1 VIENRKNPDTCRA
14 NQPNM
19 TANRPSTKDFLV
31 VKGIVQENL
40 PATSFRVKLENG
52 QDILCHLSG
61 KLRKHRIR
69 LTPGDEVQI
78 EISPYDLTKGRIIYR
93 F

>member
-1 VIENRKNPDTCRA
+1 MSNAPD
-14 NQPNM
+14 
-19 TANRPSTKDFLV
+19 SGTKDFLV
-31 VKGIVQENL
+31 VKGVVEENL
-40 PATSFRVKLENG
+40 PATTFRVKLENG
-52 QDILCHLSG
+52 HSILCHMAG

>member
-1 VIENRKNPDTCRA
+1 MSK
-14 NQPNM
+14 PN
-19 TANRPSTKDFLV
+19 AIGTKDFLV
-31 VKGIVQENL
+31 VKGVIQENL
-40 PATSFRVKLENG
+40 PAASFRAKLENG
-52 QDILCHLSG
+52 HDILCHLAG
-61 KLRKHRIR
+61 KLRKNRIR

>member
-1 VIENRKNPDTCRA
+1 MADEK
-14 NQPNM
+14 
-19 TANRPSTKDFLV
+19 PSTKDFLV
-31 VKGIVQENL
+31 VKGVVIENL
-40 PATSFRVKLENG
+40 PATTFKVKLENE
-52 QDILCHLSG
+52 QEILCHLSG

>member
-1 VIENRKNPDTCRA
+1 
-14 NQPNM
+14 M
-19 TANRPSTKDFLV
+19 TADNPSTKEFLV
-31 VKGIVQENL
+31 VKGVVEENL
-40 PATSFRVKLENG
+40 PATMFRVKLENG
-52 QDILCHLSG
+52 QDILCYLSG

-78 EISPYDLTKGRIIYR
+78 EISPYDLTKGRIVYR

>member
-1 VIENRKNPDTCRA
+1 MPDS
-14 NQPNM
+14 NV
-19 TANRPSTKDFLV
+19 STKDFLV
-31 VKGIVQENL
+31 VKGIVEENL
-40 PATSFRVKLENG
+40 PSATFRVKLENG

-61 KLRKHRIR
+61 KLRKNRIR

>member
-1 VIENRKNPDTCRA
+1 MARYSRNNTQGPA
-14 NQPNM
+14 S
-19 TANRPSTKDFLV
+19 PSKDFLV

-40 PATSFRVKLENG
+40 PAASFRVKLENG
-52 QDILCHLSG
+52 QMILCHMAG